1 MLSDALGEFGKIERL
16 AQKLRRPGFKSLG
29 LTQNLPRNH
38 NDGEFGVLRAN
49 LSNELDA
56 IPIGH
61 PQVGHDHVCR
71 VIDMTGQCSASTARC
86 AGPHF
91 SGFEKLR
98 NLVGS
103 QRLVV
108 HNENMQGRPGH
119 EAASEDGDISSSF
132 AAASLG
138 NSIRNTAPSPT
149 FETVRLPFIPPT
161 IP

>member
-16 AQKLRRPGFKSLG
+16 AQKLRSLGFKSLGLG

-71 VIDMTGQCSASTARC
+71 VIDMTG
-86 AGPHF
+86 
-91 SGFEKLR
+91 
-98 NLVGS
+98 
-103 QRLVV
+103 
-108 HNENMQGRPGH
+108 
-119 EAASEDGDISSSF
+119 
-132 AAASLG
+132 
-138 NSIRNTAPSPT
+138 
-149 FETVRLPFIPPT
+149 
-161 IP
+161 